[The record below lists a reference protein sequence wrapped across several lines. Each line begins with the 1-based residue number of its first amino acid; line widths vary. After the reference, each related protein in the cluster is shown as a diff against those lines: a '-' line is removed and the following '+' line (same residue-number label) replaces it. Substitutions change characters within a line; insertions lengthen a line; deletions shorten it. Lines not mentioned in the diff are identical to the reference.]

1 MNVDVN
7 GLKKQQEEAD
17 EWDSNCIK
25 AAIQLLLKEDL
36 NNNVY
41 RSKKPSDVVFLTRKR
56 FNEKGIFDEPRYKI
70 TAARL
75 LRKLESAKTI
85 DESVLVLGDYL
96 LK

>member
-17 EWDSNCIK
+17 EWDSNRVK
-25 AAIQLLLKEDL
+25 LAIQVLLKEDL

-41 RSKKPSDVVFLTRKR
+41 RSKTPADVVFLTKKR
-56 FNEKGIFDEPRYKI
+56 FEEAGVLQEARYRI
-70 TAARL
+70 TANRII
-75 LRKLESAKTI
+75 RKLEKAKTI